1 MIEKRNVLRQI
12 IDIQVQAERLIK
24 EESDLTDI
32 ENFAKYSYE
41 LKSFLNENVGDDFIL
56 KYINEIPILDLDD
69 LGETENGWVF
79 TMLFFFGG
87 LLGVYSL
94 QQRKKAQALNI
105 IRDIKGK
112 YASAEFMLKNYFE

>member
-1 MIEKRNVLRQI
+1 M
-12 IDIQVQAERLIK
+12 
-24 EESDLTDI
+24 
-32 ENFAKYSYE
+32 
-41 LKSFLNENVGDDFIL
+41 KSFLNENVGDDFIL